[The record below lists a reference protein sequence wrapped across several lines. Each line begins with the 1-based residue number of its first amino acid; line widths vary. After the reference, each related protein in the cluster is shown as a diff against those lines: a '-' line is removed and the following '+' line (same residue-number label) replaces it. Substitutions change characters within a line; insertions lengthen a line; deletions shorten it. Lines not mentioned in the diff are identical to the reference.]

1 MKKSIFR
8 IMAMLFAA
16 VVCSGVFTSCS
27 DDDEPSGDA
36 LKERLQGTWNFSKM
50 KIKVAD
56 QTFELSGD
64 DLKQA
69 SNADYIVDEVLSF
82 NGDKVNGQYY
92 EIKGNKILLPYYEE
106 QNWWG
111 EVSFSGSQLVF
122 YYDITAEG
130 MRVQE
135 WAYYDPATRGAS
147 FIPAQGNAAL
157 IPNSFSFVLK

>member
-1 MKKSIFR
+1 MKKSIFK
-8 IMAMLFAA
+8 IMALLFVALFSSA
-16 VVCSGVFTSCS
+16 VLSSCS

-50 KIKVAD
+50 KIKAAG

-64 DLKQA
+64 DLKQV
-69 SNADYIVDEVLSF
+69 SDADYLVDEVLSF

-111 EVSFSGSQLVF
+111 EVSFSGSQLVL

-135 WAYYDPATRGAS
+135 CAYYAPATRGAS

>member
-1 MKKSIFR
+1 MKKSIFK
-8 IMAMLFAA
+8 IMALLFVALFSSA
-16 VVCSGVFTSCS
+16 VLSSCS

-50 KIKVAD
+50 KIKVAG
-56 QTFELSGD
+56 QTFELGID

-69 SNADYIVDEVLSF
+69 GNADYVVDEVLSF

-92 EIKGNKILLPYYEE
+92 EIKGSKILLPYYED
-106 QNWWG
+106 QDWWA
-111 EVSFSGSQLVF
+111 EVSFSGSQLVL

>member
-1 MKKSIFR
+1 MKKSIFK
-8 IMAMLFAA
+8 IMALLFVALFSSA
-16 VVCSGVFTSCS
+16 VLSSCS

-56 QTFELSGD
+56 QTFVVGIDE
-64 DLKQA
+64 LKQA
-69 SNADYIVDEVLSF
+69 SDADYIVDEVLSF

-92 EIKGNKILLPYYEE
+92 EIKGNKILLPYYDG
-106 QNWWG
+106 QDWWG
-111 EVSFSGSQLVF
+111 EVSFSGSQLVL

-135 WAYYDPATRGAS
+135 WAYYEPATRSAS
-147 FIPAQGNAAL
+147 FILAQGNAAL